1 MSLSLNPNAAGSGA
15 SIQYNNVD
23 VITVTSNS
31 DIIHNVNSAAPT
43 LSVNNQMVFEL
54 TSDTS
59 LKIKVRGSDGVT
71 RSTTL
76 TLS

>member
-1 MSLSLNPNAAGSGA
+1 MSLSFNPNAAGSGA
-15 SIQYNNVD
+15 SIRYNNVD
-23 VITVTSNS
+23 AITVTSNS
-31 DIIHNVNSAAPT
+31 DLIHNVNSAAPT

-54 TSDTS
+54 TSNTS
-59 LKIKVRGSDGVT
+59 LTIKVRGSDGVT